1 MLAPLCRFPALRQDI
16 RQFLSISVDNFI
28 VGDKPPLSSEAAF
41 AVTSCS
47 NVAQIGGVEL
57 LQRDPRGLKLPA
69 ISFRPSRTHRQV
81 ILDVRED
88 AAASIIYIFTL

>member
-1 MLAPLCRFPALRQDI
+1 M
-16 RQFLSISVDNFI
+16 
-28 VGDKPPLSSEAAF
+28 GDKPSLSSEAAF